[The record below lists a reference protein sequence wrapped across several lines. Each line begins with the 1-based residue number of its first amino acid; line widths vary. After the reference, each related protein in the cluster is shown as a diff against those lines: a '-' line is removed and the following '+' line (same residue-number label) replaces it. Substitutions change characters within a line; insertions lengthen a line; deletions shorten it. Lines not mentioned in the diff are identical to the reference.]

1 MQVRESVK
9 LARGRPRLRGQASHR
24 TAERNMAICNYCLNR
39 NTYECEFECQP
50 EGRYRYL
57 EPEPL
62 PAWEMPPELP
72 PYREM
77 VDMPAADVRAMIW
90 LHAYYLDPR
99 NDTRNHG

>member
-1 MQVRESVK
+1 MVK
-9 LARGRPRLRGQASHR
+9 GRVVEQ
-24 TAERNMAICNYCLNR
+24 NMAICNYCLNR
-39 NTYECEFECQP
+39 NKYECQSECLP

-99 NDTRNHG
+99 NGLRSCD